1 MKPETFKKY
10 VKFIDD
16 LKDGK
21 PRIELKGVAS
31 AFISYLVGNG
41 FIERKVG
48 GSYVWSKNKT
58 QLDSNYIARSYVVI
72 HVGEIE
78 PIVMIPNEA
87 KPKQSIK
94 VLSIT
99 EREIIGYILHLEQIS
114 GCKYKLI
121 KTETITKTT
130 VIHE

>member
-31 AFISYLVGNG
+31 AFISWLISFGY
-41 FIERKVG
+41 IRKAAG
-48 GSYVWSKNKT
+48 GSYILMSKSCDSKSVVALYKNEMSFKAT
-58 QLDSNYIARSYVVI
+58 QMRA
-72 HVGEIE
+72 E
-78 PIVMIPNEA
+78 
-87 KPKQSIK
+87 PKQSIK

-114 GCKYKLI
+114 GCKYQLI